1 MAETKRGPG
10 RPPGSKNK
18 TNSEKSSSKSSSGG
32 KSSAKSSGGKGKR
45 ESKAKAKAQEIQAKN
60 QANKRVIDEI
70 WAISTIAIGVFLVVA
85 TFTEGAGK
93 LGAMIDL
100 GLKGL
105 FGFMAY
111 VLPFYLIVFGVL
123 LFARQTSHFSLKTI
137 GLLFVILMMLCTMN
151 SVRFVNGLEIQWSW
165 AVIKAYYTSG
175 QTLLS
180 GGFFGMIMASALVT
194 WLGRSG
200 CWIFVLVMTLIC
212 LLLIINTPVSRFFAK
227 VGAKLEERRLIKE
240 HAHLDF
246 EDDEPEEVTPVLAAD
261 TPKREIKIVSSSI
274 LDTEGQLMPEE
285 LPEPVKEREYIP
297 PSQVAPLTQ
306 EKKNS
311 ILKYMNDDSL
321 FGRQKSTT
329 TGLEDHRQVAEG
341 YGIEGAAVVKSTG
354 TGLGD
359 FSPVSDVSVSEI
371 TVIAG
376 EPNDEYRSKLPLK
389 ILRVPKSFLV
399 SFILST
405 FSTYLSPTFIH
416 SPTD

>member
-1 MAETKRGPG
+1 M
-10 RPPGSKNK
+10 
-18 TNSEKSSSKSSSGG
+18 
-32 KSSAKSSGGKGKR
+32 
-45 ESKAKAKAQEIQAKN
+45 
-60 QANKRVIDEI
+60 
-70 WAISTIAIGVFLVVA
+70 VA

-371 TVIAG
+371 TTTPAKEVVEKIM
-376 EPNDEYRSKLPLK
+376 YRASALP
-389 ILRVPKSFLV
+389 
-399 SFILST
+399 
-405 FSTYLSPTFIH
+405 SPLAISRTRRAAMMQ
-416 SPTD
+416 PMPMVRA